1 MIRLGLALVF
11 LLCLPLALQI
21 TPLEVMKL
29 KTFDYLVEEQ
39 EPSGYFTILDITEQD
54 VQTEGGWP
62 IPRKRLA
69 EINQK
74 LFESGAIGVGW
85 VLSFID
91 NDRLGGDE
99 NLAVSFSKFPII
111 VATFQSPNGLYP
123 EPTGT
128 VVLGP
133 ETAGYPLSGHIPN
146 IDLIKNSA
154 YQGIVSAPVDI
165 DNLIRRVPLLYQ
177 MPNGWVPSFGTQVL
191 KVLAGADTYVIK
203 TNELGIEEIRVKGL
217 PQIPTDSLGRKW
229 ISWVDTPTTSLADM
243 DVQNK
248 FVFVG
253 VTAKGVMPQ
262 VATPVGL
269 LEPHKIQAALSE
281 SILIENSPAIP
292 DWHLGAEILIL
303 GFFCFFIWLLTQSL
317 GVTNGLIWFST
328 IFVSTGFLGSYIVKR
343 GILLDFSYT
352 LVAEFVIG
360 SISFYLNF
368 RKQYK
373 LRQQIKKQFEHYL
386 DPAQVKRLQDN
397 PELLKLGGEKRY
409 CTYLFTDVRGFTSL
423 SEKLEPE
430 EVTAIMNQALTIQA
444 DAVQK
449 YGGMVDKYI
458 GDAMMAI
465 FNAPLDLKNHE
476 EKAILAALQI
486 QHDMQAA
493 GLNIAIGIGLN
504 SGQSVVGNLGSSS
517 RFDYTAIGDAVNTAA
532 RLESATKEVGVDLL
546 IGESTAKALIG
557 TPTKNPL
564 RKLDSIS
571 VKGKSKKLNIYTMAQ
586 E

>member
-21 TPLEVMKL
+21 APLEIMKL
-29 KTFDYLVEEQ
+29 KTFDYLVEKQ

-99 NLAVSFSKFPII
+99 NLAVSFSQFPII

-123 EPTGT
+123 DPTGT

-133 ETAGYPLSGHIPN
+133 ETTGYPLSGHIPN

-165 DNLIRRVPLLYQ
+165 DNLVRRVPLLYQ

-328 IFVSTGFLGSYIVKR
+328 IFASTGFLGSYIVKR

-386 DPAQVKRLQDN
+386 DPAQVKRLQDD
-397 PELLKLGGEKRY
+397 PELLKLGGEKKY

-458 GDAMMAI
+458 
-465 FNAPLDLKNHE
+465 
-476 EKAILAALQI
+476 
-486 QHDMQAA
+486 
-493 GLNIAIGIGLN
+493 
-504 SGQSVVGNLGSSS
+504 
-517 RFDYTAIGDAVNTAA
+517 
-532 RLESATKEVGVDLL
+532 ESLTHH
-546 IGESTAKALIG
+546 
-557 TPTKNPL
+557 
-564 RKLDSIS
+564 
-571 VKGKSKKLNIYTMAQ
+571 
-586 E
+586 

>member
-1 MIRLGLALVF
+1 MIRLGLGLVL
-11 LLCLPLALQI
+11 LLCVPLALQV

-29 KTFDYLVEEQ
+29 KTFDYLVEKQ
-39 EPSGYFTILDITEQD
+39 EPSGYFTILDITEDD
-54 VQTEGGWP
+54 VRNEGGWP
-62 IPRKRLA
+62 IPRQRLA
-69 EINQK
+69 EINDK
-74 LFESGAIGVGW
+74 LFQNGALGVGW

-99 NLAVSFSKFPII
+99 NLAVSFSQFPII
-111 VATFQSPNGLYP
+111 VATFQSPNGFYP
-123 EPTGT
+123 DPTGT

-146 IDLIKNSA
+146 IDPIRNSA
-154 YQGIVSAPVDI
+154 YEGIVSAPVDI
-165 DNLIRRVPLLYQ
+165 DNLVRRVPLLYQ
-177 MPNGWVPSFGTQVL
+177 MPDGWVPSFGTQVL

-203 TNELGIEEIRVKGL
+203 TNDIGIEEVRVKGL

-229 ISWVDTPTTSLADM
+229 ISWVDTPTTSLSEM

-253 VTAKGVMPQ
+253 VTAKGIMPQ
-262 VATPVGL
+262 LATPVGL

-397 PELLKLGGEKRY
+397 PDLLKLGGEKRY

-430 EVTAIMNQALTIQA
+430 EVTEIMNKALTIQA
-444 DAVQK
+444 NAVQRN
-449 YGGMVDKYI
+449 GGMVDKYI

-465 FNAPLDLKNHE
+465 FNAPMDLQDHE
-476 EKAILAALQI
+476 HIAVKTGLQI
-486 QHDMQAA
+486 RDE
-493 GLNIAIGIGLN
+493 IK
-504 SGQSVVGNLGSSS
+504 
-517 RFDYTAIGDAVNTAA
+517 R
-532 RLESATKEVGVDLL
+532 
-546 IGESTAKALIG
+546 
-557 TPTKNPL
+557 
-564 RKLDSIS
+564 
-571 VKGKSKKLNIYTMAQ
+571 SKVRY
-586 E
+586 